1 MVIILIDE
9 DVGKDEVLLLL
20 TKSHV
25 NIMANN
31 DAHIRIYKIIDN
43 IVRL

>member
-1 MVIILIDE
+1 MVIIFIDKDADIDE
-9 DVGKDEVLLLL
+9 ALLLL

-31 DAHIRIYKIIDN
+31 DAPIRIYKIIDN